1 MKGKSSKVCEDIVEK
16 VDKVMNSI
24 EAARLTD
31 SEYESVKQ
39 LREKLD
45 HACQEGDEQAAVR
58 AEGLI
63 FSIIKDGPPMR
74 D

>member
-1 MKGKSSKVCEDIVEK
+1 M
-16 VDKVMNSI
+16 